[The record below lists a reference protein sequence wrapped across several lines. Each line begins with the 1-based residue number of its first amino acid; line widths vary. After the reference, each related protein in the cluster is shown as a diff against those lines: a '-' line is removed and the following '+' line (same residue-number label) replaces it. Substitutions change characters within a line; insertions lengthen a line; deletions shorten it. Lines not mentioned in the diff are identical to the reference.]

1 MPLFSNVF
9 VFWPFLCSRW
19 MEIRWMCVILQNSHL
34 GNIPHVSVMTW
45 LHPRRH
51 WRCSHSTVIDRQAA
65 VFLQHCVEPLLIAE
79 QDQSWLKA
87 PVRLQVLGVHSS
99 HQQGLRVSW
108 GSLSPSQLS
117 GCLLSDSRARHSLDG
132 KLSRWRDVVSACLC
146 FLYVVNIHKQLH
158 MNINIHEQLFHLGN
172 AITYSLISQ
181 EFEEFEWWLLAW
193 WRFVEMLL

>member
-45 LHPRRH
+45 LHPLIH
-51 WRCSHSTVIDRQAA
+51 WRCGHSTVIDRQAA
-65 VFLQHCVEPLLIAE
+65 VFLQHCVEPSLIAK

-117 GCLLSDSRARHSLDG
+117 GCLLSDSRAQSGWQTVTLKRCSICMLVFSLRR
-132 KLSRWRDVVSACLC
+132 KHTQTA
-146 FLYVVNIHKQLH
+146 
-158 MNINIHEQLFHLGN
+158 
-172 AITYSLISQ
+172 TY
-181 EFEEFEWWLLAW
+181 EH
-193 WRFVEMLL
+193 